1 MLWQHPTAYVAV
13 LWTGDTCF
21 LRFKGI
27 YFFNIPSPSGFELLT
42 GAEVVSCVNPRVGD
56 TWDLLGPY
64 VCFRRLSGFMA
75 FCLDGISFHF
85 QLKEETEP

>member
-1 MLWQHPTAYVAV
+1 MLRFLVASARAAAVPWHMFWEHPTAYVAL

-21 LRFKGI
+21 LRFKRI

-56 TWDLLGPY
+56 TWDLLGLY
-64 VCFRRLSGFMA
+64 VCFR
-75 FCLDGISFHF
+75 
-85 QLKEETEP
+85 